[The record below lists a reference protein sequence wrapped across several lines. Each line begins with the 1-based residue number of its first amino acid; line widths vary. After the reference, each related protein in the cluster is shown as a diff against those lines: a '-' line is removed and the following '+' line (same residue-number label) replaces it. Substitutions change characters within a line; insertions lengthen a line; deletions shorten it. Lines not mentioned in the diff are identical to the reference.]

1 VERRG
6 WLQRQTDQVERRVG
20 KVRKMKAD
28 LFATEFSSSEFD
40 PVGADAASPY
50 FIRMSQRAPSSDEV
64 I

>member
-1 VERRG
+1 
-6 WLQRQTDQVERRVG
+6 
-20 KVRKMKAD
+20 MKAD